1 MPGVG
6 LNFWRN
12 LLSGVH
18 CPRML
23 PEEFVAF
30 SVCFLLLFSSLF
42 SRCAF
47 GISLD
52 LLNISVSALVLS
64 DILKKAQG
72 GLS

>member
-1 MPGVG
+1 
-6 LNFWRN
+6 
-12 LLSGVH
+12 
-18 CPRML
+18 ML

-47 GISLD
+47 GIPLN